1 MKIKVKDITPT
12 LFGKN
17 FRHPDIRG
25 GEWVKVERIQI
36 DNTTHVRVM
45 IDDSGFLQK
54 WLLAMDDE
62 IEIDDSVTVTLTKQD
77 LSYINAWLRTYLRGV
92 PLEGHKNGTFEVAQK
107 LGVTGEG

>member
-1 MKIKVKDITPT
+1 MKIKARDITPT
-12 LFGKN
+12 LFGKK

-25 GEWVKVERIQI
+25 GEWVKFERIQV
-36 DNTTHVRVM
+36 DTATHVRVM

-77 LSYINAWLRTYLRGV
+77 LTYINAWLREYLGGR
-92 PLEGHKNGTFEVAQK
+92 PIENNKNGTFEVAQK
-107 LGVTGEG
+107 LGVSGEG